1 MLSFSTSSLLLTPLL
16 ITNIVWTSVE
26 FRCVTF
32 ALLLKIK
39 HAESWPFVCSD
50 FYSADSRHGLEI
62 VWKHSFP
69 WKTHHSD
76 ILRWESSLSC
86 FSAPFWVSIDHIF
99 ISMSVALFKGKV
111 KLLSTKKRERER
123 APSTFCIDLFLED
136 AVFFCLFD
144 QMSRNPGVQPC
155 SSDITMAPLSCP
167 VFPKLVTTVR
177 FSVALW
183 HAAIFFVLRTCLG
196 WTDFCS
202 SSVFDWKWVT
212 LYW

>member
-1 MLSFSTSSLLLTPLL
+1 MLSFSASSLLLTP
-16 ITNIVWTSVE
+16 
-26 FRCVTF
+26 
-32 ALLLKIK
+32 
-39 HAESWPFVCSD
+39 
-50 FYSADSRHGLEI
+50 
-62 VWKHSFP
+62 
-69 WKTHHSD
+69 
-76 ILRWESSLSC
+76 SSL
-86 FSAPFWVSIDHIF
+86 PT
-99 ISMSVALFKGKV
+99 LFGLQWNFDARPLLCYWKLNMPSPD
-111 KLLSTKKRERER
+111 LLSAATFILPTADMALKPSENTLFHEKHITQTSSAGSHRLAVFLLHFGSALIIFLLACLWPCSRGKSSYCQPKRERER

-136 AVFFCLFD
+136 AVFICLFD

-183 HAAIFFVLRTCLG
+183 HAAIFVLRTCLG
-196 WTDFCS
+196 RTDFCS